1 MTQET
6 QIAILQSIREDV
18 RKFRQDFFE
27 QMESI
32 KEDINK
38 FKADVREEV
47 ASGKCRCN
55 GVK

>member
-18 RKFRQDFFE
+18 RKFRQEFFE
-27 QMESI
+27 QMDTI
-32 KEDINK
+32 RKDINK
-38 FKADVREEV
+38 FKADVKKEV
-47 ASGKCRCN
+47 LTIRDN